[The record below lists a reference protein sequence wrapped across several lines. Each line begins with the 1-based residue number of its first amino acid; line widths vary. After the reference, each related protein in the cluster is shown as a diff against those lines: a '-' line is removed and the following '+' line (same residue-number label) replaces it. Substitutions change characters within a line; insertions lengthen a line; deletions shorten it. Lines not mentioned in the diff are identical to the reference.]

1 MPSWRQAT
9 ENLVRCVK
17 AEDGS
22 TDRVNKMVLDVRPGR
37 EGEGFLAF
45 YLRLEGSARGCARL
59 TDSQTAPR

>member
-22 TDRVNKMVLDVRPGR
+22 IGRANKMVLDLRPGKQQ
-37 EGEGFLAF
+37 GG
-45 YLRLEGSARGCARL
+45 
-59 TDSQTAPR
+59 